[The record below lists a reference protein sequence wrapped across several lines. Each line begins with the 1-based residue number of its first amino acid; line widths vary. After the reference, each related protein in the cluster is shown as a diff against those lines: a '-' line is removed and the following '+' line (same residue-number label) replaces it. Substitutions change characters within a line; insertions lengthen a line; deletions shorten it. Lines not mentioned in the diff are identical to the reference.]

1 LTDLKVTIVK
11 RLEELESIRS
21 VWEQMQRDEPFAVF
35 YTDIKRYV
43 ATIKSLGGDT
53 QPYITLVESDSH
65 PAVMAIGR
73 IENRRFDFQVGYKRL
88 FGKTLRCLSI
98 VYGGILGRQ
107 SDDSC
112 TALVRGLVDAL
123 RRREA
128 DVVLLNRLR
137 TDSLV
142 YKLCRTVPH
151 LLTRSHFVPSQLHWQ
166 TDIPATAEEFYDRI
180 PTSRKR
186 RWSRNLK
193 QLGAPSSSKIKV
205 VCYRRPSDID
215 YLVDVAYQI
224 EKSTYKH
231 PLVVGFS
238 GSALN
243 RALLEQA
250 AEDGWL
256 KAYVLYVD
264 DDPCAFQFDVQYG
277 CVQFS
282 EYGSFDPRRSRG
294 SPGTVLMVKVIEQL
308 CREPDVHKMDYGFG
322 DASWKAKF
330 GTHCWPEESV
340 HIFAPRLHPIMI
352 NMGISANR
360 DVSQSLRRA
369 ITYVKLDSFVK
380 RKWRRMLSESTP

>member
-1 LTDLKVTIVK
+1 
-11 RLEELESIRS
+11 
-21 VWEQMQRDEPFAVF
+21 MQHDEPFAVF

-43 ATIKSLGGDT
+43 ATVKALGGDT
-53 QPYITLVESDSH
+53 QPYIMLVESDNH

-112 TALVRGLVDAL
+112 TALIGELVNAL

-128 DVVLLNRLR
+128 DVVLLYHLR

-166 TDIPATAEEFYDRI
+166 TDIPATTKEFYDRI
-180 PTSRKR
+180 PASRKR
-186 RWSRNLK
+186 RWIRNLK
-193 QLGAPSSSKIKV
+193 QLGAMGSYEIKF

-224 EKSTYKH
+224 EKYTYKQ
-231 PLVVGFS
+231 PLEVGFS

-243 RALLEQA
+243 RVLLEQA

-256 KAYVLYVD
+256 RAYVLYVD

-277 CVQFS
+277 GVQFT

-294 SPGTVLMVKVIEQL
+294 SPGTVLLVKVFEEL
-308 CREPDVHKMDYGFG
+308 CREPDVHTMDYGFG

-330 GTHCWPEESV
+330 GTHCWPEKSIY
-340 HIFAPRLHPIMI
+340 IFAPRFYPTII

-360 DVSQSLRRA
+360 IVSQTLRRA
-369 ITYVKLDSFVK
+369 ITFVKLDSFVK
-380 RKWRRMLSESTP
+380 RKWRRMLSKSNNRKD

>member
-1 LTDLKVTIVK
+1 MTDLRLTTV
-11 RLEELESIRS
+11 RALEELESIRS
-21 VWEQMQRDEPFAVF
+21 VWEQMQRDEHFTVF

-43 ATIKSLGGDT
+43 PTVKALGGDT

-65 PAVMAIGR
+65 PTVMAIGR
-73 IENRRFDFQVGYKRL
+73 IENRRFDFQVGYKKL

-112 TALVRGLVDAL
+112 TALIGELVNAL

-128 DVVLLNRLR
+128 DVVLLNHLR

-166 TDIPATAEEFYDRI
+166 TDIPATTEEFYDRF
-180 PTSRKR
+180 PASRKR
-186 RWSRNLK
+186 RWIRNLK
-193 QLGAPSSSKIKV
+193 QLGAMGSSEIKV

-231 PLVVGFS
+231 PIALGFS

-277 CVQFS
+277 GVQFS
-282 EYGSFDPRRSRG
+282 EYGSFDPRQSRG
-294 SPGTVLMVKVIEQL
+294 SPGTVLLVKVLEQL
-308 CREPDVHKMDYGFG
+308 CLEPDVHTMDYGFG
-322 DASWKAKF
+322 HASWKEKF
-330 GTHCWPEESV
+330 GTHCWSEESI
-340 HIFAPRLHPIMI
+340 HIFAPRFQPMI
-352 NMGISANR
+352 VNMGISANR
-360 DVSQSLRRA
+360 AVSQALRRA
-369 ITYVKLDSFVK
+369 IAFVKLDSFVK
-380 RKWRRMLSESTP
+380 RKWRRMLSENTP

>member
-1 LTDLKVTIVK
+1 MKLTTV
-11 RLEELESIRS
+11 RALEELESIRS
-21 VWEQMQRDEPFAVF
+21 VWEQMQRDEHFTVF

-43 ATIKSLGGDT
+43 ATIKALGGDT

-73 IENRRFDFQVGYKRL
+73 VEKRRFDFKVGYKRL
-88 FGKTLRCLSI
+88 FSKTLRCLSI

-123 RRREA
+123 RRRKA

-151 LLTRSHFVPSQLHWQ
+151 LLTRSHFVRPQLHWQ
-166 TDIPATAEEFYDRI
+166 TDIPATTEEFYDRI
-180 PTSRKR
+180 PASRKR

-193 QLGAPSSSKIKV
+193 QLEAISSSEIKV

-215 YLVDVAYQI
+215 YLVDVAYRI
-224 EKSTYKH
+224 ERSTYKH
-231 PLVVGFS
+231 PLEVGFS

-243 RALLEQA
+243 RAMLEQA

-256 KAYVLYVD
+256 RAYVLYVD

-277 CVQFS
+277 GVQFS

-294 SPGTVLMVKVIEQL
+294 SPGTVLLTKVLEQL
-308 CREPDVHKMDYGFG
+308 CREPDVHTIDYGFG

-330 GTHCWPEESV
+330 GTHCWPEKSV
-340 HIFAPRLHPIMI
+340 YIFAPRLHPIMI

-360 DVSQSLRRA
+360 AACLALRRA
-369 ITYVKLDSFVK
+369 MTFVKLDSFVK
-380 RKWRRMLSESTP
+380 RKWRRMLSGRSQ